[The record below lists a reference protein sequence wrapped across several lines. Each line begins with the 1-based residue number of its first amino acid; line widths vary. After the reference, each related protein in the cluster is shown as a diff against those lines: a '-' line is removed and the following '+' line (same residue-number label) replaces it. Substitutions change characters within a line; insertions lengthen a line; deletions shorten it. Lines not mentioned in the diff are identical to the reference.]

1 MSDCRSFIAQYKRE
15 TAVDGVVSE
24 AYSLSS
30 AIELNW
36 LLSRAPRCAITGVTR
51 NSGPWINIQVGSSL
65 PFPYLLS
72 FFPPPPSTYPHS
84 LFSSLLTPS
93 RPSLPFSPPLLPT
106 LSFPFLLSPPLITA
120 MGLRERYSS
129 PSGSGWSPA
138 AKRIFVQF
146 TAQNLQ
152 IC

>member
-65 PFPYLLS
+65 PFPYRPSLLLS
-72 FFPPPPSTYPHS
+72 APSLNLSSLPLLTPPF
-84 LFSSLLTPS
+84 LFSSLFTPS
-93 RPSLPFSPPLLPT
+93 RPSLPFSPPLLFPT
-106 LSFPFLLSPPLITA
+106 LSFPFLLSPPL
-120 MGLRERYSS
+120 
-129 PSGSGWSPA
+129 
-138 AKRIFVQF
+138 
-146 TAQNLQ
+146 
-152 IC
+152 